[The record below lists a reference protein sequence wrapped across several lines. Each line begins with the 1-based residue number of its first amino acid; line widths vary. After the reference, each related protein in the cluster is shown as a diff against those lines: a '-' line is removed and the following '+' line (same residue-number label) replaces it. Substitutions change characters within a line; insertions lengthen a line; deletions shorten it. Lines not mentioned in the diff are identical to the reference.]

1 MKTGPL
7 PQTVQTKYIKDPN
20 GEGAFQIGEGIIF
33 ILPGKTAGKK
43 FLAKTENSLKMKE
56 KK

>member
-20 GEGAFQIGEGIIF
+20 GEGAFQIGEGIVF